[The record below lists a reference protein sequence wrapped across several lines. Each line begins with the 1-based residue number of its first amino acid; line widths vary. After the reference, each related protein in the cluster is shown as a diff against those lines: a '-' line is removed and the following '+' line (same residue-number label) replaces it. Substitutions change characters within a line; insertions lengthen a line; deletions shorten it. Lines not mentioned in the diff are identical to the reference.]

1 MERNLSNVI
10 ENFHQSFQ
18 TQLFSFSKVP
28 GYRLF
33 FEKNLDLSQVNYH
46 FPRGQN
52 PTTSSTHLFS
62 SECKYSSNCQGPC
75 CFCHQGTSRVPD
87 VLSLVKFKRTMFEHI
102 KTTLE
107 QKKIKSDF
115 SLESDLILLNDHLN
129 KMEEGKFPKLK
140 LYLMNHIYN
149 NTLFIYECDN
159 FRENIPELEISFTF
173 CLSQNTVS
181 LTEIY
186 FLLSLCN
193 VPEWIE
199 HQVYFS
205 LIINGQL
212 LNIET
217 HD

>member
-1 MERNLSNVI
+1 MERNLNNVI

-33 FEKNLDLSQVNYH
+33 FEKNLELSQVNYH

-52 PTTSSTHLFS
+52 PTSSTYLFS
-62 SECKYSSNCQGPC
+62 LECRYSSNCQGPC
-75 CFCHQGTSRVPD
+75 CFCHQDTSRVSD
-87 VLSLVKFKRTMFEHI
+87 LLSLVKFKRTMFEHI
-102 KTTLE
+102 KTTLK

-115 SLESDLILLNDHLN
+115 SLESDLIFLKDHLN

-159 FRENIPELEISFTF
+159 FRENILELEISFTF
-173 CLSQNTVS
+173 CLSQKTVS

-186 FLLSLCN
+186 FLLSLCY
-193 VPEWIE
+193 VPKWIE
-199 HQVYFS
+199 HQIYLF
-205 LIINGQL
+205 LIFNGQL
-212 LNIET
+212 LNIDT
-217 HD
+217 HN